1 MSAEEALTEEN
12 GGQDSPT
19 EPSASSGGPGDGQ
32 VSETEPAPEPA
43 GEGAEPSSES
53 VEVISKAEER
63 GAEPSASQARP
74 DDVSEGPL
82 ETVPLEE
89 GPEAD
94 SSSGDAREE
103 SAAESGETLPHKEDE
118 GGEKKRPGMIYRVIK
133 KPLIPAVACALA
145 LVGAGFGYMLSASD
159 EGPGGDAR
167 SPEFI
172 SPPLQELRI
181 QHRLRPFYIPM
192 ESDSGTVAV
201 KVTLSVDW
209 DALSQALYRRENHR
223 FRHEL
228 YRYLSSNTRGAGTD
242 PREVESLRSGVQAL
256 LQRLLGSRRVKVL
269 QAELK
274 GVS

>member
-12 GGQDSPT
+12 GGQDSQT

-43 GEGAEPSSES
+43 GEGAGPSSEG
-53 VEVISKAEER
+53 VEVISKAEEH

-74 DDVSEGPL
+74 DDVSEEPL
-82 ETVPLEE
+82 ETVPLED

-94 SSSGDAREE
+94 SSTGDAREE
-103 SAAESGETLPHKEDE
+103 SAAESVETLPHKEDE
-118 GGEKKRPGMIYRVIK
+118 GGEKKRPGMIHRVIK

-145 LVGAGFGYMLSASD
+145 LVGAGFGYMLMASD
-159 EGPGGDAR
+159 EAPGGDAR

-172 SPPLQELRI
+172 SPPLQEVRI

-201 KVTLSVDW
+201 KVTLSLDW

-228 YRYLSSNTRGAGTD
+228 YRYLLSNTRGAGTD

-256 LQRLLGSRRVKVL
+256 LQRLLGSRRVKVR